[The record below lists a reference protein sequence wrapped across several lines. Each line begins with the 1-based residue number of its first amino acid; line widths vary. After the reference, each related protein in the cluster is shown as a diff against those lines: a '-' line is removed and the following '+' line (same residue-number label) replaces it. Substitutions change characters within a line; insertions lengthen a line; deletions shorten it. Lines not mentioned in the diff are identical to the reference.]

1 MTNRKVRCETQNS
14 NDVSTD
20 DLTAIQLLMNL
31 NIKKGGRSNNNNN
44 SSSSSSNNNNNNN
57 VVRRGRETR
66 IPKKEVDQRLKNTK
80 NSETD
85 EPEKIKYRSLADIYA
100 VTKPINP
107 KN

>member
-1 MTNRKVRCETQNS
+1 MANRKVRCETQN
-14 NDVSTD
+14 NDDASSDALVVIQVLMQLKNAESST
-20 DLTAIQLLMNL
+20 
-31 NIKKGGRSNNNNN
+31 
-44 SSSSSSNNNNNNN
+44 SSSSSINNN
-57 VVRRGRETR
+57 VVRRGREKR
-66 IPKKEVDQRLKNTK
+66 IQKNLVDQILKNNK

>member
-1 MTNRKVRCETQNS
+1 MANRKVRCETQN
-14 NDVSTD
+14 NDDASSDALVVIQVLMQLRNEESST
-20 DLTAIQLLMNL
+20 
-31 NIKKGGRSNNNNN
+31 
-44 SSSSSSNNNNNNN
+44 SSSNINNN
-57 VVRRGRETR
+57 VVRRGREKR
-66 IPKKEVDQRLKNTK
+66 IQKNLVDQILKNNK

>member
-1 MTNRKVRCETQNS
+1 VRCETQNS

-31 NIKKGGRSNNNNN
+31 NIKKGGR
-44 SSSSSSNNNNNNN
+44 SNNNNNNN